1 MYPVHTRGSLLS
13 ALVGARAA
21 GHPQFPVMERV
32 HQTLTVTQKGN
43 FYRAEGFPGG
53 SDSKESICNAGDM
66 SQEDPLEKGAATHC
80 SILAP
85 RIPWTEELAGYV
97 HGVTK
102 SQT

>member
-21 GHPQFPVMERV
+21 GHLQFPVMERV